1 MAWARTRLGVQRH
14 LAGIEPD
21 SLGHFGVLAWLGPPW
36 LLLAFPGRPLGFPW
50 PPLGRPLVT
59 LWLPLASPWPP
70 FGHPWRP
77 LGVPFGVI
85 LASRINGQV
94 RKTKGSEKIW
104 ALAPI
109 GALRRSNKANTEST
123 VLLNALEIC
132 IDRGQKEN
140 DAFEN

>member
-1 MAWARTRLGVQRH
+1 MAWDSERLGLQRH
-14 LAGIEPD
+14 LAVI
-21 SLGHFGVLAWLGPPW
+21 LASWRGLAPLGP
-36 LLLAFPGRPLGFPW
+36 LLAFPGRPLGFPW
-50 PPLGRPLVT
+50 PPLGRPLVA

-94 RKTKGSEKIW
+94 RKNKGSEKIW

-123 VLLNALEIC
+123 VLLNAIEIC

-140 DAFEN
+140 DAFED